1 MQYFILKGKGNESGI
16 MDYSTLLRK
25 SLDAK
30 NIDLGK
36 IGWTES
42 QPDKKIFSYIRGYIW
57 RNFGIRIKEPMD
69 WIIYFMIT
77 ESLSQQM
84 DNNKG

>member
-1 MQYFILKGKGNESGI
+1 
-16 MDYSTLLRK
+16 MDYSQLLRK
-25 SLDAK
+25 TLDAET
-30 NIDLGK
+30 IDLGK

-77 ESLSQQM
+77 ESLSKQM
-84 DNNKG
+84 DKNKG